1 MYQRGGE
8 WRGSRVQVR
17 SRRRYGTVGFT
28 LKSEQVEVEEPNE
41 VIRHNRMVFHGWCAG
56 EGTKEKQRKA
66 TIADTDERGL
76 HWTEG
81 MQSAD
86 VNSGRPRVASFV
98 SWDLA
103 DVDIYMVS

>member
-1 MYQRGGE
+1 M
-8 WRGSRVQVR
+8 
-17 SRRRYGTVGFT
+17 
-28 LKSEQVEVEEPNE
+28 LNSEQVEDEEPNE
-41 VIRHNRMVFHGWCAG
+41 VIRHNRMVFRGWCAG

-86 VNSGRPRVASFV
+86 VNSGLPRVASFV
-98 SWDLA
+98 SRA
-103 DVDIYMVS
+103 RAMGPSRRKYIYGELGILVVRTLY